1 MSVTREEA
9 IERLLA
15 HYQEP
20 YRCAERP
27 AAASP
32 ELAATAFMHLVSDRK
47 ILSLATVGIVESDDF
62 VYIYSVEELT
72 PEVFDRCCTAALTD
86 ALKRVDPNPNHN
98 FSLVSVFFICDKV
111 APETTAAV
119 KKMKY
124 HKDYENPE
132 HGWVD
137 LRLAAVEVGGG
148 TRCANPM
155 GKVLLNIYKASV
167 N

>member
-27 AAASP
+27 ATASP

-47 ILSLATVGIVESDDF
+47 ILSLAKVGIVESDDF
-62 VYIYSVEELT
+62 VYIYS
-72 PEVFDRCCTAALTD
+72 AALTD

-148 TRCANPM
+148 TRCANPI

>member
-1 MSVTREEA
+1 M
-9 IERLLA
+9 I
-15 HYQEP
+15 P
-20 YRCAERP
+20 
-27 AAASP
+27 
-32 ELAATAFMHLVSDRK
+32 
-47 ILSLATVGIVESDDF
+47 
-62 VYIYSVEELT
+62 
-72 PEVFDRCCTAALTD
+72 
-86 ALKRVDPNPNHN
+86 
-98 FSLVSVFFICDKV
+98 V
-111 APETTAAV
+111 AETTAAV